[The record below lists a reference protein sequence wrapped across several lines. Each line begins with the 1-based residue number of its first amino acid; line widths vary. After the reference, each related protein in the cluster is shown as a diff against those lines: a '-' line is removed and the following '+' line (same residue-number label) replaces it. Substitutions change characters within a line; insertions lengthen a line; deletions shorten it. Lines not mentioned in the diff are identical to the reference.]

1 MIARI
6 AKTKDVPAIVNI
18 YNQGIDDRIATFET
32 RRRTVA
38 GVKKWLDG
46 PHPVIVV
53 EENGKILGF
62 AVTFPYSA
70 RECYAGVAEFSV
82 YVAREARG
90 RGVGRMAMQKLL
102 AEAENVGFWKLLS
115 RVFPENAPSLGLL
128 RSLGFREVGV
138 YRNHA
143 QLDGAWRDVV
153 IVEYLIR
160 ENLS

>member
-6 AKTKDVPAIVNI
+6 AKAKDASAIVRI
-18 YNQGIDDRIATFET
+18 YNRGIDDRIATFET
-32 RRRTVA
+32 RHRTEA
-38 GVKKWLDG
+38 EVKKWMDG
-46 PHPVIVV
+46 KHPVIVV
-53 EENGKILGF
+53 KIGDEIQGF

-90 RGVGRMAMQKLL
+90 RGVGRLAMQTLI
-102 AEAENVGFWKLLS
+102 AEAAQAGFWKLLS

-128 RSLGFREVGV
+128 RALGFREVGV

-143 QLDGAWRDVV
+143 RLDGVWRDVV

-160 ENLS
+160 ENL